1 MVKLNGNSPYHR
13 LFFSCHC
20 LSPGAPQTLVTYDL
34 LQVELNGN
42 VPLCPFLYQ
51 VLHRHSDTVSC
62 MHVLFTAT
70 VLFGNSLP
78 SYTHTRRYSY
88 TQISSLDLVR
98 SYFYLRPSI
107 LICRCLI
114 DRLRCL
120 PATIIARKLVRPL
133 LRRFV
138 LEEYSACQ
146 HVIPY
151 LLTPKSQGSH
161 HPILTSVIRSWEE
174 IVILPC
180 LTLLSD
186 EPEGLLPAA
195 LFKKFLVPVICRL
208 FTVREY
214 GIRLFLLK
222 HFRCYSSLID
232 KSRLEKQ
239 IMPLVSW

>member
-1 MVKLNGNSPYHR
+1 M
-13 LFFSCHC
+13 
-20 LSPGAPQTLVTYDL
+20 
-34 LQVELNGN
+34 
-42 VPLCPFLYQ
+42 
-51 VLHRHSDTVSC
+51 
-62 MHVLFTAT
+62 
-70 VLFGNSLP
+70 
-78 SYTHTRRYSY
+78 
-88 TQISSLDLVR
+88 R

-239 IMPLVSW
+239 IMPLVSWWPSRPIRISFSIFCYDAAAGLFHFLFEVEYSFPTRCTVNLRRRCACQTYSRNIWNGKISRSYVFQWGSRPSSPMTCLYLRYAMQYSYGYLTKDN